1 MLENP
6 LSKDDS
12 SDKMI
17 PLINNS
23 NELLIKDLLQSI
35 KENLSLN
42 GSTAGNKY
50 NIINEK
56 LNKKNDENV
65 KQKKKRKKK
74 II

>member
-50 NIINEK
+50 NIIN
-56 LNKKNDENV
+56 
-65 KQKKKRKKK
+65 
-74 II
+74 